1 MTQKNIFYQ
10 ENLLQFSIN
19 KGDPYTHTRIANKE
33 LGITGGSF
41 NINNN
46 EKNNFYQLYK
56 DYIFKKGKMEYIT
69 EKQLV
74 ENGPILIDIDLR
86 YNSDITE
93 RQHTNDH
100 IIDLI
105 MLYSS
110 KISKIFNIP
119 NDTKINVFVMEK
131 NNVNILEDKT
141 KDGIHIIFG
150 ISCHKAIQVL
160 LREKIIRELG
170 EMWEDLCLTNNFEDI
185 IDLGV
190 VKGFVNWQLYGSR
203 KPGNKQYIL
212 SHIYE
217 ICYIK
222 DENDWTIEEEDLNN
236 FSIINEFEK
245 LTARYEKWPKF
256 KFNQDMDSECNKL
269 IEDFF
274 NKKSIKITPNRNIN
288 RSKIYKDLDYLSIKN
303 NEILEQAIND
313 LFENINTT
321 ADYEIKETHQFT
333 MILPKKYYQPGSYN
347 NWIRVGWALKNTDE
361 RLFLTWIKF
370 SSQSSEFNFGQI
382 NELHSMWEQF
392 DYNNPDGLTSRSIM
406 FWAKQDSLEEYKKI
420 RQETVSYF
428 IDETIKTTT
437 EWDLANVLFQM
448 YKDQFICVSIK
459 NNIWYEFDNQRWKEI
474 DQGNT
479 LRLLISKRMH
489 DIYVKKTFEAYNA
502 MQRLDQ
508 GDAEYEQYK
517 KRTNKLSELC
527 VVLKKTNW
535 KNNIMREARELF
547 YDKDFINKLD
557 NNPYLLCFQN
567 YVIDFKEKIYRKG
580 QPDDYIS
587 KSTNIEYILTL
598 SKEQEKLK
606 LEINK
611 FMEEIFPDT
620 DLRNYMWQ
628 HLASCLIGTNDNQTF
643 NIYTGSGCNGKSKL
657 VELMSKGLGEYKAT
671 IPITLITQGR
681 NSIGSTSSEVV
692 QLMGVRYAVMQE
704 PSKGDKINEGIMKE
718 ITGGDPIQGR
728 ALFKEAV
735 TFIPQFK
742 LVVCT
747 NTLFE
752 IKSNDDGTWRRIRV
766 CEFMSKFMENPYK
779 DLDKF
784 PKENFPYQFTIDKR
798 IDEKFNEWAPVFMH
812 ILVNLAFST
821 QGNVKDCKI
830 VMARSDLYREG
841 QDYLAEF
848 AKECIVKES
857 GAKIKKTEVIEEFRS
872 WYTSSYGRNSIPNSK
887 EITDYMDKRYGKCN
901 KGKWYNV
908 KINYEED
915 DDKDDVDLY

>member
-10 ENLLQFSIN
+10 ENLSQYIIN
-19 KGDPYTHTRIANKE
+19 KGDPYTHTRIANKDM
-33 LGITGGSF
+33 GITGGTFS
-41 NINNN
+41 ISNND
-46 EKNNFYQLYK
+46 KNNFYNAYK
-56 DYIFKKGKMEYIT
+56 EHVFVKGKMEYLT
-69 EKQLV
+69 EKQLI

-86 YNSDITE
+86 YNNDVIE
-93 RQHTNDH
+93 RQHTNEH
-100 IIDLI
+100 IIDLV
-105 MLYSS
+105 MLYSN
-110 KISKIFNIP
+110 KISKIFEIP
-119 NDTKINVFVMEK
+119 ENCKISVFVMEK
-131 NNVNILEDKT
+131 NKVNILEDKT

-150 ISCHKAIQVL
+150 ISCHKAIQVM
-160 LREKIIRELG
+160 LREKIIKELS
-170 EMWEDLCLTNNFEDI
+170 EIWDDLCMTNSVEEI
-185 IDLGV
+185 IDLGI

-212 SHIYE
+212 THLYE
-217 ICYIK
+217 ITYIRE
-222 DENDWTIEEEDLNN
+222 ENDWTIEEDDLNN
-236 FSIINEFEK
+236 FSIIDDFEK
-245 LTARYEKWPKF
+245 LTARYENWPKF
-256 KFNQDMDSECNKL
+256 KFNKEIENECNKL
-269 IEDFF
+269 IEEFF
-274 NKKSIKITPNRNIN
+274 NKKSIKINKPVINKSNIYREIN
-288 RSKIYKDLDYLSIKN
+288 YSSIKSI
-303 NEILEQAIND
+303 EILDQAINN
-313 LFENINTT
+313 LFENINSS
-321 ADYEIKETHQFT
+321 ADYELKETHEFV
-333 MILPKKYYQPGSYN
+333 MILPEKYYQAGSYN

-361 RLFLTWIKF
+361 RLFLTWLKL
-370 SSQSSEFNFGQI
+370 SSQSKEFSWSNVD
-382 NELHSMWEQF
+382 NLYDMWKEF

-406 FWAKQDSLEEYKKI
+406 FWAKQDSLEQYKKI

-437 EWDLANVLFQM
+437 EWDLANVLYQM

-489 DIYVKKTFEAYNA
+489 DIYVRKTFEAYNA

-508 GDAEYEQYK
+508 GDAEYEQFK

-527 VVLKKTNW
+527 VILKKTNW

-567 YVIDFKEKIYRKG
+567 YVIDFKEKNFRKG

-587 KSTNIEYILTL
+587 KCTNIDYIQTLTQQQQ
-598 SKEQEKLK
+598 KYEN
-606 LEINK
+606 EINK
-611 FMEEIFPDT
+611 FMEEIFPNN
-620 DLRNYMWQ
+620 DLRKYMWE
-628 HLASCLIGTNDNQTF
+628 HLSSCLIGTNDNQTF

-657 VELMSKGLGEYKAT
+657 VELMSKALGEYKAT

-766 CEFMSKFMENPYK
+766 CEFMSKFMDNPYN

-784 PKENFPYQFTIDKR
+784 PKENFPYQYNIDKR
-798 IDEKFNEWAPVFMH
+798 IDEKFNDWAPVLMH
-812 ILVNLAFST
+812 MLVKLAFST

-848 AKECIVKES
+848 AKECIIKET

-872 WYTSSYGRNSIPNSK
+872 WYTSTYGRNSIPNSK

-915 DDKDDVDLY
+915 DDKEDIDLY